1 MFVKVNAQTSEA
13 REEIVR
19 TADIFRG
26 QIVDVTANLYTIQMV
41 GTSEK
46 IDAFIHSLGDSTKVI
61 EISRSGVVGLAR
73 GEKSMRA

>member
-1 MFVKVNAQTSEA
+1 
-13 REEIVR
+13 
-19 TADIFRG
+19 
-26 QIVDVTANLYTIQMV
+26 MV

-46 IDAFIHSLGDSTKVI
+46 IDAFIHSIGDVTKVI